1 MQGILDRYVQ
11 KVKLDHL
18 LISYTRINS
27 NGLKTNVRLE
37 TIKSLE
43 ENKGNKI
50 SDISLSNIFFWYVSL
65 GKRDKIKNKPM
76 GLHQTKKIFQT
87 KGNHQQNE
95 KTVHWMGEHIH

>member
-50 SDISLSNIFFWYVSL
+50 SDISLSNILFWYISS
-65 GKRDKIKNKPM
+65 GEE
-76 GLHQTKKIFQT
+76 
-87 KGNHQQNE
+87 NE
-95 KTVHWMGEHIH
+95 KK